1 MEWTSY
7 IAAFGPKVSIPRQIL
22 GNLLLLDDFFAE
34 DHLKI
39 LKQVFYLPM
48 CSGWSQVSPKKSTS
62 STHAVIFIEIAIYA
76 TSFFLHMCSGWSLVS
91 PKKSTITNHA
101 VIFIEIAIYAK
112 SFFTCILDGF

>member
-1 MEWTSY
+1 MPPGELKTAAWKIPLQWNGLHT
-7 IAAFGPKVSIPRQIL
+7 IAAFRPKVSIPHQIL

-76 TSFFLHMCSGWSLVS
+76 TSFFFYICVPVGL
-91 PKKSTITNHA
+91 
-101 VIFIEIAIYAK
+101 
-112 SFFTCILDGF
+112 